1 MLRVDFFQD
10 LIPESGEALS
20 DSDIHK
26 GIQQYLARED
36 ETLAALK
43 AERRPGRPASS
54 KQTLLEQQQAS
65 EQKEYEHGFWM
76 PDMRNEV
83 TLKKMKEWKGEWV
96 GLSQLTFV
104 RVEKSGEV
112 KESAFPPKGAA

>member
-10 LIPESGEALS
+10 LVPESGEALS

-26 GIQQYLARED
+26 AIEQFLSRND

-43 AERRPGRPASS
+43 AERRSGRPASN
-54 KQTLLEQQQAS
+54 KQTLLEQNQAS
-65 EQKEYEHGFWM
+65 ERKEYDHGFWM

-83 TLKKMKEWKGEWV
+83 TLKRMKEWKGEWV
-96 GLSQLTFV
+96 SLSQMTFV
-104 RVEKSGEV
+104 RVEESGAI
-112 KESAFPPKGAA
+112 KDSAFPPKGAA